1 MYERTRGEGFGPEV
15 KRRIMIGTY
24 ALSAGYY
31 DAYYG
36 RAQRV
41 RTLVREDF
49 ARAFGAV
56 DLIASPTSP
65 TVAFKAGSRVDDP
78 LAMYLCDVCTIP
90 TNLAGLPAISI
101 PCGLSDGLPVG
112 FQLIGPAFSEN
123 RILEAAHALE
133 AAIGFDAVPA
143 FRDSGTAAPQG
154 WCPEGADHLPPRG
167 RAVMSTA
174 WEPVIGLEM
183 HVELDTRTKMFC
195 GCEVTKGD
203 EPNMH
208 TCPVCLAHP
217 GALPVVNQRAIEYAA
232 RIALALN
239 CTVQP
244 RSIFHRKNYFYP
256 DLPKAYQISQ
266 YDEPLASD
274 GWFEYWSGGERLRCR
289 INRVHMEEDAA
300 KLVHAGGETGR
311 IAGSDYSMVDFN
323 RGGTPLIEIV
333 TEPDIPSPE
342 AAREFLQ
349 QLRNLVVELGVSECN
364 MEEGQVRWDA
374 NVSVRPE
381 GAAELGT
388 RTELKNMNSFRYL
401 QQALDAEIPRQIEII
416 EAGGT
421 IDLETLHFDPDTGTT
436 TPLRSKEEAHD
447 YRYFPEPDLVPVLIE
462 PGVGGGAARDAAGA
476 AGGARGAL
484 HRAVR
489 PVARRTRSCWAA
501 RTASPSTT
509 RRSWGWGPRPSRR
522 PTGSW
527 ASTSPISTPPAS
539 RPATGTSP
547 PSASPSSSSS

>member
-1 MYERTRGEGFGPEV
+1 
-15 KRRIMIGTY
+15 
-24 ALSAGYY
+24 
-31 DAYYG
+31 
-36 RAQRV
+36 
-41 RTLVREDF
+41 
-49 ARAFGAV
+49 
-56 DLIASPTSP
+56 
-65 TVAFKAGSRVDDP
+65 
-78 LAMYLCDVCTIP
+78 
-90 TNLAGLPAISI
+90 
-101 PCGLSDGLPVG
+101 
-112 FQLIGPAFSEN
+112 
-123 RILEAAHALE
+123 
-133 AAIGFDAVPA
+133 
-143 FRDSGTAAPQG
+143 
-154 WCPEGADHLPPRG
+154 
-167 RAVMSTA
+167 
-174 WEPVIGLEM
+174 M

-195 GCEVTKGD
+195 GCAVTKGD
-203 EPNMH
+203 EPNVH

-239 CTVQP
+239 CTVQS

-274 GWFEYWSGGERLRCR
+274 GWFEYWAGGELLRCR

-300 KLVHAGGETGR
+300 KLVHAGGDTGR

-374 NVSVRPE
+374 NLSVRPV
-381 GAAELGT
+381 GSTELGT

-401 QQALDAEIPRQIEII
+401 QQALDAEIPRQIDII

-447 YRYFPEPDLVPVLIE
+447 YRYFPEPDLVPVLIDQE
-462 PGVGGGAARDAAGA
+462 WVEELRATQPELPAARVERFTEQYGLSRADALVLGSSHALAGYYETVVGLGAEAKPAANWVMGEYLAHLNAAGLE
-476 AGGARGAL
+476 AGHG
-484 HRAVR
+484 HV
-489 PVARRTRSCWAA
+489 
-501 RTASPSTT
+501 TAERLAKLVKLVSD
-509 RRSWGWGPRPSRR
+509 GVV
-522 PTGSW
+522 
-527 ASTSPISTPPAS
+527 STSGAKEVFAVIAAERAEPEDVVEQRGLGQISDTAALEAAVAAVVAGNPAQVEQY
-539 RPATGTSP
+539 RGGKQQVLGYLVGQVMKATGGRANP
-547 PSASPSSSSS
+547 QLVNELLRRALDG